1 MAAAAVASID
11 PLAIPVLGQSLG
23 RGDLDISCLTYN
35 ELPYIDDQSM
45 LQYKGHV
52 KALLEIIGRYSMGQ
66 YFGVHSAHRHDKIPL
81 GTVRLEREL
90 GIEESTW
97 TKATAIENVDLD
109 NIHATAFKLTQN
121 GFVAFEFAEGLS
133 PTAGIKI
140 PPQFLSDIATYLAE
154 NDITN
159 KVVLEV
165 KDFAK
170 RDEKGFE
177 PTAEI
182 EIQWGKTEAVTIVLP
197 ISARAKASR
206 GIATLTPTGWNLR
219 HVARGTIPSD
229 PDPPAGEHYEKVV
242 VGPKKD
248 THKVIY
254 TSSAAVT
261 PDLLRQALT
270 ELEFIRA

>member
-11 PLAIPVLGQSLG
+11 PVAVPDLRQPLDRV
-23 RGDLDISCLTYN
+23 DLDVSCITYN
-35 ELPYIDDQSM
+35 ELPYIDDQPA

-52 KALLEIIGRYSMGQ
+52 KALLDIIDRYSMGQ
-66 YFGVHSAHRHDKIPL
+66 YFGVHSAHRHDKIPI
-81 GTVRLEREL
+81 GTVRLERDL

-97 TKATAIENVDLD
+97 TKATAIENVDLG

-121 GFVAFEFAEGLS
+121 ALVAFEFAEGPS
-133 PTAGIKI
+133 PTAGINI
-140 PPQFLSDIATYLAE
+140 TPQFLGDIATYLAK

-159 KVVLEV
+159 QVVLEV

-170 RDEKGFE
+170 RDAKGFE

-182 EIQWGKTEAVTIVLP
+182 EIQWGKTEAFTVVLP
-197 ISARAKASR
+197 ISARAEASR

-219 HVARGTIPSD
+219 HVATGTAPSD
-229 PDPPAGEHYEKVV
+229 PEPPAGEHYERVV

-254 TSSAAVT
+254 TSNAPVT
-261 PDLLRQALT
+261 PNLLRQALA
-270 ELEFIRA
+270 ELGFIKA